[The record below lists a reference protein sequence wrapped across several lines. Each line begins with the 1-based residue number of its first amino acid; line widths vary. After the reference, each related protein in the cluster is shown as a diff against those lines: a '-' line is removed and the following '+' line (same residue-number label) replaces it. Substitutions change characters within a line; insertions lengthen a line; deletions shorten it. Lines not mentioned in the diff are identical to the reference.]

1 MALRQKDGVMVPPT
15 VPKNAEKVKAI
26 GLSTMKDSPEIETG
40 ETTITVLSVSP
51 SEDDHDALERLLNRR
66 KWQIRKAL
74 TLTSAV
80 ALLQETQISVV
91 VCERDLDAGTW
102 KDMLDH
108 LTLLPQPP
116 CLIVT
121 SRLADDCLWAE
132 ALNVGAYDVLAK
144 PFDRNEVLR
153 SVSLACLH
161 WSGQQHEAA
170 VQSAP

>member
-1 MALRQKDGVMVPPT
+1 VVLLAT
-15 VPKNAEKVKAI
+15 VPDKTEKVQSI
-26 GLSTMKDSPEIETG
+26 GKSAMKDSAEIRTG
-40 ETTITVLSVSP
+40 NTTITVLSVSP
-51 SEDDHDALERLLNRR
+51 TQDDHDVLERLLNRS

-74 TLTSAV
+74 TFSSAV

-91 VCERDLDAGTW
+91 VCERDLLPGTW

-116 CLIVT
+116 HLIVT

-144 PFDRNEVLR
+144 PFDRTEVLR

-161 WSGQQHEAA
+161 WNDQRHEAA
-170 VQSAP
+170 IQ